1 MDTIERDF
9 VSQFDNQID
18 LPQSAIEEASLL
30 SENIRDPLSAWQVY
44 LAHLG
49 LTGLTEWI
57 ETYIQ
62 EGGLPLRFDR
72 SQARLLPPTASDLPA
87 AITQIKLGD
96 FKLCMIAITDSDEIV
111 EIPQMAIDHPEQAG
125 HFYVTVSV
133 NIEAEIVGIKGFI
146 RYDQIQERNL
156 SVSSNGVYEIAIEQ
170 FEPQLDRLFFLA
182 TGLNPGAIVLPQ
194 AAPKLAPAP
203 IRQMLIRPIMNAAAW
218 GKQQLEASL
227 EALDDFLDQ
236 VNGQNLHLANGFRG
250 AASTAQRVNVWSEV
264 WSALKQQGQPTPTDV
279 QYSREDVVIGDI
291 TVSLEMAR
299 WHIPTSNDSGALE
312 WSLVI
317 LAKPMNILPEAVQI
331 RIEYKEEN
339 IEMIELKNQDSCH
352 YMQAIGNLDELF
364 TIAIRYADI
373 ELVLPP
379 VGIEVKS

>member
-1 MDTIERDF
+1 MDTLERDF
-9 VSQFDNQID
+9 VPNYADTFD
-18 LPQSAIEEASLL
+18 LPQAAIDEATLL
-30 SENIRDPLSAWQVY
+30 SQNIKDPLSAWQVY

-49 LTGLTEWI
+49 LTGLTAWI
-57 ETYIQ
+57 ETTID
-62 EGGLPLRFDR
+62 EAGLALQFDR

-87 AITQIKLGD
+87 AVTQIKLGE

-111 EIPQMAIDHPEQAG
+111 EIPQMAIEHPDQAG

-133 NIEAEIVGIKGFI
+133 NTEAEVVGIKGFI

-227 EALDDFLDQ
+227 EALDDFLALGDNTNPQ
-236 VNGQNLHLANGFRG
+236 LVPAFRG
-250 AASTAQRVNVWSEV
+250 GTSSIQAANPLQEIRSELTRQGCVIPVNVQASYEDSIINGMTIRVAMAKWQIPQEN
-264 WSALKQQGQPTPTDV
+264 LTDV
-279 QYSREDVVIGDI
+279 
-291 TVSLEMAR
+291 A
-299 WHIPTSNDSGALE
+299 E
-312 WSLVI
+312 WSLLVI
-317 LAKPMNILPEAVQI
+317 AKPLGVLTEPVQI
-331 RIEYKEEN
+331 VIEHRETAMNRIELN
-339 IEMIELKNQDSCH
+339 DSDR
-352 YMQAIGNLDELF
+352 YMQAIGELDELF
-364 TIAIRYADI
+364 TIAICYGQT
-373 ELVLPP
+373 ELVFPP
-379 VGIEVKS
+379 VSFHF